1 MIEFI
6 ILMLVGVFGLLPMIG
21 SSLLGPFSGSGYKED
36 LRAGSII
43 AGLILAAA
51 LSIFLVS
58 ASIIHFMYDGPAI
71 IEILNNIS
79 NKQ

>member
-6 ILMLVGVFGLLPMIG
+6 ILMTVGVFGILPMIG

-36 LRAGSII
+36 LRAGYIVVGI
-43 AGLILAAA
+43 ILAVV

-58 ASIIHFMYDGPAI
+58 ASTIHFMYDGPTI